1 MNYDLIVIG
10 MGPAGISAA
19 LYAKRSNLKVLILEK
34 KMPGGLLNYINKIE
48 NYPGYISVSGPEL
61 AYNFLNNIKEND
73 IPYKLEEVKEIK
85 VVNNTKI
92 VITNKS
98 EYSTSNVILATGRKQ
113 RMLELDHEKELLGK
127 GISTCAIC
135 DGMFYKNLDVAVVG
149 GGNSAFQESLYLA
162 NIAKSV
168 TLINRSDKYKA
179 NSSLINLVNENDKI
193 NILNNS
199 KVTKLISEDEHLK
212 AIEVNNKEIIEVQ
225 GLFIY
230 IGYEP
235 INNIII
241 QNIETDEYG
250 YIKINYNYETN
261 IPGIYAI
268 GSTINIELNQILT
281 VCAQGAACAMN
292 IVRKIKNS
300 KE

>member
-98 EYSTSNVILATGRKQ
+98 EYSTSNVILAMGRKQ

-179 NSSLINLVNENDKI
+179 NSSLIKLVEENDKI

-212 AIEVNNKEIIEVQ
+212 AIEVNNKKIIEVQ

-241 QNIETDEYG
+241 KNIETDEYG

-281 VCAQGAACAMN
+281 VCAQGASCAMN

>member
-1 MNYDLIVIG
+1 MASDL
-10 MGPAGISAA
+10 
-19 LYAKRSNLKVLILEK
+19 
-34 KMPGGLLNYINKIE
+34 
-48 NYPGYISVSGPEL
+48 
-61 AYNFLNNIKEND
+61 
-73 IPYKLEEVKEIK
+73 KEIK

-113 RMLELDHEKELLGK
+113 RMLELAHEKELLGK

-212 AIEVNNKEIIEVQ
+212 AIEVNNKKIIEVQ

-241 QNIETDEYG
+241 KNIETDEYG

>member
-98 EYSTSNVILATGRKQ
+98 EYSTSNVILSTGRKQ
-113 RMLELDHEKELLGK
+113 RMLELAHEKELLGK

-179 NSSLINLVNENDKI
+179 NSSLIKLVEENDKI

-212 AIEVNNKEIIEVQ
+212 AIEVNNKKIIEVQ

-241 QNIETDEYG
+241 KNIETDEYG

-261 IPGIYAI
+261 ISGIYAI